1 MPINDVQTTNK
12 QHAVPQN
19 IMDVEFKIIGELT
32 MRQFIYLLIF
42 CGIGYFIYS
51 TGLPAFVKWPL
62 ILLLV
67 GSGAGFAFVPVQD
80 RGLDEWIISFFK
92 LMYAPNQMVWRKDP
106 TLPLAFLYQNL
117 SMVKQELITLTPTS
131 SRRKLEEYLDNQEGK
146 VVVDPLDI
154 HEQEY
159 IKMVHD
165 AYANV
170 PQVSTSV
177 TLEEPE
183 VKQEIPP
190 AQEPKKMPENKQIQ
204 KLVEQ
209 PKPEEIRPQQQI
221 QPIAK
226 VEKPIEQIKL
236 PNEEAYSAP
245 LIPLTPD
252 RHSGRKFT
260 NLLPSEG
267 EIILPIRGERVL
279 QSSFEMEVEEDVAEK
294 AEQLKKL
301 LEQIR
306 GDEAYSKTI
315 KQAVGANQDSP
326 QQTLPKEQTSRQEAR
341 QEPIVTPTPKTP
353 EDISSEAQN
362 IVSRLEQENIRLG
375 NEINKL
381 KQELEKSHQPQE
393 VVVEKQ
399 ETIRKLEGEKQK
411 STQEY
416 HYLQEKVNELK
427 EKIQKKATEIP
438 SDKVTQNPNL
448 ASAGAPTFSN
458 SMPQSNTPN
467 IVSGSVKDSSGKIL
481 EGVVVIIKNSRNEPV
496 RALKTNRLG
505 QFSISNPLTNGPY
518 TIEIDKNNLSGQTF
532 DIIKIDVQGIVI
544 PQIEFTGK

>member
-42 CGIGYFIYS
+42 CGIAYFIFS

-67 GSGAGFAFVPVQD
+67 GSGASFAFIPVQD

-92 LMYAPNQMVWRKDP
+92 LMYAPNQRVWRKDP

-131 SRRKLEEYLDNQEGK
+131 SRRKLEEYLDTQEGK
-146 VVVDPLDI
+146 VKVDPLDI

-165 AYANV
+165 AYANI

-177 TLEEPE
+177 TLEEPK
-183 VKQEIPP
+183 VKQETPRVQTP
-190 AQEPKKMPENKQIQ
+190 QTQEPPKKAEEETKPQ
-204 KLVEQ
+204 KHLQLVTKVKQ
-209 PKPEEIRPQQQI
+209 PKEE
-221 QPIAK
+221 
-226 VEKPIEQIKL
+226 IKL
-236 PNEEAYSAP
+236 PHEGAYSAP

-260 NLLPSEG
+260 NLLPNEG

-306 GDEAYSKTI
+306 GDEVFSKTI
-315 KQAVGANQDSP
+315 NQNVGAHHDVLKQASP
-326 QQTLPKEQTSRQEAR
+326 ITQER
-341 QEPIVTPTPKTP
+341 VLPKTP
-353 EDISSEAQN
+353 EDISTEAQS
-362 IVSRLEQENIRLG
+362 IVSRLEQENIRLS

-381 KQELEKSHQPQE
+381 KQEIERSHQPQE
-393 VVVEKQ
+393 IVVEKQ

-427 EKIQKKATEIP
+427 EKIQKKA
-438 SDKVTQNPNL
+438 SDLPPDKISQNPNL
-448 ASAGAPTFSN
+448 ASAGTPTFSN
-458 SMPQSNTPN
+458 TIPQSDVPN
-467 IVSGSVKDSSGKIL
+467 IVSGAVKDSSGKGL

-505 QFSISNPLTNGPY
+505 QFAISNPLTNGPY
-518 TIEIDKNNLSGQTF
+518 TIEIDKNNVSGLTF

>member
-67 GSGAGFAFVPVQD
+67 GAGAGFAFVPVQD

-92 LMYAPNQMVWRKDP
+92 LMYSPNQMVWRKDP

-131 SRRKLEEYLDNQEGK
+131 SRRKLEEYLDTQEGK

-154 HEQEY
+154 QEQVY

-165 AYANV
+165 AYANT
-170 PQVSTSV
+170 PQVSASV

-183 VKQEIPP
+183 IKQAIPV
-190 AQEPKKMPENKQIQ
+190 QEPPKK
-204 KLVEQ
+204 
-209 PKPEEIRPQQQI
+209 EETKEEMKTQLQI
-221 QPIAK
+221 QPTTK
-226 VEKPIEQIKL
+226 GENPIEQIKA
-236 PNEEAYSAP
+236 PHEEVYSAP

-260 NLLPSEG
+260 NLLPNEG

-279 QSSFEMEVEEDVAEK
+279 QSSFEIEVEEDVAEK
-294 AEQLKKL
+294 TEQLKKL

-306 GDEAYSKTI
+306 SDEAYSKTI
-315 KQAVGANQDSP
+315 KQAVEVRHSEP
-326 QQTLPKEQTSRQEAR
+326 EQSA
-341 QEPIVTPTPKTP
+341 PTIQPEVLPKTP
-353 EDISSEAQN
+353 EDISSEAQS
-362 IVSRLEQENIRLG
+362 IVARLEQENIRLG

-381 KQELEKSHQPQE
+381 KQEIQRSQQPQE
-393 VVVEKQ
+393 VVAEKQ